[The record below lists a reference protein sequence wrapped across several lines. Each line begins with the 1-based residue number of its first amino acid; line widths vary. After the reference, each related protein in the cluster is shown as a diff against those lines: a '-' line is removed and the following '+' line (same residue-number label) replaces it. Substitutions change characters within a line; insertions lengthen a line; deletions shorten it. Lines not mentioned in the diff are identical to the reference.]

1 MDAIHTTRQKTL
13 RIGSTEYF
21 RVYSVNPYSWN
32 YGIINYGIIFVR
44 VERVRE
50 HLTNNGLRE
59 DASRAAA
66 DLEAT
71 HKINSFRHDSYL
83 SLSEGRKEK
92 EPTGG
97 SQGRLLIGAA
107 LALAS

>member
-1 MDAIHTTRQKTL
+1 MKKSIVMW
-13 RIGSTEYF
+13 STD
-21 RVYSVNPYSWN
+21 
-32 YGIINYGIIFVR
+32 G
-44 VERVRE
+44 
-50 HLTNNGLRE
+50 
-59 DASRAAA
+59 
-66 DLEAT
+66 